1 MEGTM
6 KRGSNMPAVGTYNQT
21 LVLDMIR
28 RSPVG
33 LSRTELAER
42 TGLSAQTLGNVA
54 RRLAAEG
61 FVVEGHRVVAG
72 PGKPRTPLQL
82 NRTARYAVGIHLD
95 PAVDTFVVVDLSG
108 GVIAHTER
116 PPAEG
121 ADAPE
126 LIAALARDA
135 DALLRS
141 ADVPLD
147 RVLGIGVAAPG
158 PIDDATGTV
167 LTPPLLPSWHH
178 TRLREQLARATGHPV
193 VLEKD
198 VVAAMVGELWAEAD
212 HALDDAAL
220 VYYGAGIGLG
230 MAVDGEAVRGRTGN
244 AGDIGH
250 LLVDPGGQECSCGS
264 RGCLGVTVAP
274 ERLLFD
280 AGITTSPVI
289 APTAV
294 WGAIDELRVRIAAGE
309 ARAVEV
315 RDRAAATFALAIVLL
330 NNLLDAETFVIGGPV
345 WNRLGRELKPALD
358 AALPTVRQS
367 TATRPLVLR
376 EARLGTDLAAAGA
389 ASLVLDE
396 AFTARA
402 SDLMIGLS

>member
-1 MEGTM
+1 M

-21 LVLDMIR
+21 LVLDLIR
-28 RSPVG
+28 RSPSG
-33 LSRTELAER
+33 LSRIELAAR

-61 FVVEGHRVVAG
+61 FVVEGDRVVAG

-95 PAVDTFVVVDLSG
+95 PSVDTFVVVDLSG
-108 GVIAHTER
+108 GIVAHMER
-116 PPAEG
+116 PPADD
-121 ADAPE
+121 ADAAE

-135 DALLRS
+135 NALLRS

-158 PIDDATGTV
+158 PIDHDAGTV
-167 LTPPLLPSWHH
+167 LTPPLLPTWHH
-178 TRLREQLARATGHPV
+178 TRLRDLLAEATAHPV
-193 VLEKD
+193 VVEKD

-212 HALDDAAL
+212 HTLDDAAL
-220 VYYGAGIGLG
+220 VYYGAGVGLG

-250 LLVDPGGQECSCGS
+250 LLVEPGGPECLCGQ
-264 RGCLGVTVAP
+264 RGCLGVSVAP

-280 AGITTSPVI
+280 AGVTPSPVI

-294 WGAIDELRVRIAAGE
+294 WGAIDELRARIADGDR
-309 ARAVEV
+309 RALEV
-315 RDRAAATFALAIVLL
+315 RDRAAETFARAIVLL
-330 NNLLDAETFVIGGPV
+330 NNLLDAGTFVIGGPV
-345 WNRLGRELKPALD
+345 WSRLGHALRPGID
-358 AALPTVRQS
+358 LALPAVAQIT
-367 TATRPLVLR
+367 TTRPLMLR

-389 ASLVLDE
+389 ASLVLDG